1 MQPPLRVIQ
10 NPSDTVPKFFFW
22 QKIARSFRMGPTK
35 LRYFVNFGI
44 ASYFKYILIESIKQS
59 LRHIV
64 SFEESLIDMTQ
75 SCEMDRYSHTLMK
88 SIVKWKLDIMI
99 FIFLAMVHRKIF
111 KTSSKTP
118 SQDLDRNKLFWVGM
132 GDANVYLTFLQLIQQ
147 NREENQ

>member
-1 MQPPLRVIQ
+1 
-10 NPSDTVPKFFFW
+10 
-22 QKIARSFRMGPTK
+22 MGPTK

-44 ASYFKYILIESIKQS
+44 ASYFKSVLIESIKQS

-64 SFEESLIDMTQ
+64 SFEESLNDMTQ

-132 GDANVYLTFLQLIQQ
+132 GDPNVYLTFLQLIQQ